1 MFSEA
6 NRFEYLTQG
15 ESRSDR
21 GEAADS
27 RREPAQIG
35 AAVEDCPA
43 YAAAVLAC
51 SLLFSLYAFP
61 LPATRQ
67 LFQLFNPS
75 FPPGHLLGAGRL
87 PNLSPSVGCPF
98 ARFPP
103 SSGSAALAV
112 QLFRRLL
119 VLRRRARPD
128 TSQSAR
134 GRCCAQSAKIL
145 ANWLGLKNTHSQG
158 LVILSGHYFRPGSPA
173 GRAAKRICSAAT
185 WARHFACCTL
195 THHPVGGQECS
206 RLLAFALAACSI
218 QRVQRH
224 VPAFRL
230 VCTKSDRF

>member
-1 MFSEA
+1 MTTNLE
-6 NRFEYLTQG
+6 RDK
-15 ESRSDR
+15 SRSDR

-61 LPATRQ
+61 LPATPQ

-119 VLRRRARPD
+119 VVRRRARPD

-134 GRCCAQSAKIL
+134 GRCCARSAKIL

-158 LVILSGHYFRPGSPA
+158 LVILSGHYFRTDSRQLARSISTLIPQNRDPIRTLLPPWLTCGSRGKENLQRSIMGAAFCALHSDTSSCGRTGMQQASSLCA
-173 GRAAKRICSAAT
+173 GSM
-185 WARHFACCTL
+185 
-195 THHPVGGQECS
+195 QY
-206 RLLAFALAACSI
+206 
-218 QRVQRH
+218 
-224 VPAFRL
+224 
-230 VCTKSDRF
+230 